1 MIIFVAVKVDF
12 VNYFIANSIFVT
24 PLTLSVRKA
33 LGNSWLNVCNRDQE
47 KLLEALGCHKM
58 LANFYETAMSLSLVR
73 LIE

>member
-12 VNYFIANSIFVT
+12 VNYFIANLIFVT

-33 LGNSWLNVCNRDQE
+33 LGNSWLNVCNTDQE

>member
-12 VNYFIANSIFVT
+12 VNYFIANLIFVT

-47 KLLEALGCHKM
+47 KLLEALGCHKI
-58 LANFYETAMSLSLVR
+58 LVNFYETAMSLSLVR